1 MFAKNV
7 LRRIV
12 APLENSL
19 HTSTLEPISLL
30 SNDLHLVGDR
40 HFDYKLIPRVRSFIG
55 SLLPSIFFLFSLNF
69 SGQIPERRLTSASF
83 WTCFRACDFYEMQL
97 KEEASILKTDA
108 ANRTWPDLN
117 SDARS
122 TGGSLVALGSV
133 SEKIEFENLVRA
145 RGCLNINKRIIF
157 VVFRDFKR
165 SRQDSHKVKTSK
177 LAPPYFYPF
186 EV

>member
-1 MFAKNV
+1 
-7 LRRIV
+7 
-12 APLENSL
+12 
-19 HTSTLEPISLL
+19 
-30 SNDLHLVGDR
+30 
-40 HFDYKLIPRVRSFIG
+40 
-55 SLLPSIFFLFSLNF
+55 
-69 SGQIPERRLTSASF
+69 
-83 WTCFRACDFYEMQL
+83 MQL

-177 LAPPYFYPF
+177 LAPQYFYPF